1 MEANLDVTV
10 TAARPIIGHSCPAA
24 PPCSGG
30 RRLYHRVCVAVRVL
44 PVAADDAE
52 VHEAAVKVILRG
64 FFPREA
70 YCVACGV
77 DADAEA
83 QRQLLA
89 LVRAT
94 LAEGASVA
102 AYDGDLMVGVAVNKV
117 QVKPVPG
124 QASDFERFA
133 QEEATALASHSLVA
147 FMCHIDGMADLFA
160 EAGGEPIVEL
170 MFLGVL
176 PEAGGRGVGRQ
187 LTARTVEVARGR
199 GAHGVSAIWTTEY
212 TRAIGRRLGFTVR
225 NRNFERA
232 FA

>member
-1 MEANLDVTV
+1 MTSDLK
-10 TAARPIIGHSCPAA
+10 S
-24 PPCSGG
+24 
-30 RRLYHRVCVAVRVL
+30 VRVL

-52 VHEAAVKVILRG
+52 AHEAAVKVILRG

-83 QRQLLA
+83 QRQLLV

-212 TRAIGRRLGFTVR
+212 TRAIGRRLGFTEVVVVDH
-225 NRNFERA
+225 NDMLFEGQPIA
-232 FA
+232 AKLPAHQKFSALSLLKLD